1 MKTKNKNFEEK
12 LKIFIL
18 ANIFFLFL
26 FMFIGDEELKT
37 TLLNISLSL
46 LFLSTSLFYFRT
58 SYNKLGLN
66 KKNLSKGI
74 VFGIIAFISL
84 LFFTIFIEA
93 ILDLFG
99 INTSTGVEE
108 ILSQNIVLIFSA
120 IFISPLCE
128 EIFFRATLIDYFE
141 KNLKNTNFS
150 IILSA
155 LIFSVFHFGYGS
167 LLEVFGAFV
176 AGIILAFIYKKSKT
190 LIAPITA
197 HFLYNLLS
205 ISLLILNF

>member
-58 SYNKLGLN
+58 SCNKLGLN
-66 KKNLSKGI
+66 KKNLAKGV
-74 VFGIIAFISL
+74 VFGIIAFVSI
-84 LFFTIFIEA
+84 LFFTIFVEA
-93 ILDLFG
+93 ILALFG
-99 INTSTGVEE
+99 INASTGVEE
-108 ILSQNIVLIFSA
+108 ILSQNIVLILSA

-128 EIFFRATLIDYFE
+128 EIFFRATLIDFFE

-155 LIFSVFHFGYGS
+155 IVFSVFHFGYGS
-167 LLEVFGAFV
+167 FLEVFGAFV

-197 HFLYNLLS
+197 HFLYNLLT

>member
-26 FMFIGDEELKT
+26 FMFIEDEELKT

-58 SYNKLGLN
+58 SCNKLGLN
-66 KKNLSKGI
+66 KKNLAKGV
-74 VFGIIAFISL
+74 VFGIIAFVSI
-84 LFFTIFIEA
+84 LFFTIFVEA
-93 ILDLFG
+93 ILALFG
-99 INTSTGVEE
+99 INASTGVEE
-108 ILSQNIVLIFSA
+108 ILSQNIVLILSA

-128 EIFFRATLIDYFE
+128 EIFFRATLIDFFE

-155 LIFSVFHFGYGS
+155 IVFSVFHFGYGS
-167 LLEVFGAFV
+167 FLEVFGAFV

-197 HFLYNLLS
+197 HFLYNLLT

>member
-26 FMFIGDEELKT
+26 FMFIEDEELKT

-58 SYNKLGLN
+58 SCNKLGLN
-66 KKNLSKGI
+66 KKNLAKGV
-74 VFGIIAFISL
+74 VFGIIAFVSI
-84 LFFTIFIEA
+84 LFFTIFVEA

-99 INTSTGVEE
+99 INASTGVEE
-108 ILSQNIVLIFSA
+108 ILAKNVILILAA
-120 IFISPLCE
+120 IFVSPICE
-128 EIFFRATLIDYFE
+128 EMFFRATLIDYFE
-141 KNLKNTNFS
+141 NRFENANYA

-155 LIFSVFHFGYGS
+155 FLFAMFHIGYGS
-167 LLEVFGAFV
+167 FLEIFGAFV
-176 AGIILAFIYKKSKT
+176 AGIILGFTYKKSKT
-190 LIAPITA
+190 LIAPIFA
-197 HFLYNLLS
+197 HFLFNVFS

>member
-26 FMFIGDEELKT
+26 FMFIEDEELKT

-58 SYNKLGLN
+58 SCNKLGLN
-66 KKNLSKGI
+66 KKNLAKGV
-74 VFGIIAFISL
+74 VFGIIAFVSI
-84 LFFTIFIEA
+84 LFFTIFVEA

-99 INTSTGVEE
+99 INASTGVEE
-108 ILSQNIVLIFSA
+108 ILSQNIVLILSA

-128 EIFFRATLIDYFE
+128 EIFFRATLIDFFE

-155 LIFSVFHFGYGS
+155 IVFSVFHFGYGS
-167 LLEVFGAFV
+167 FLEVFGAFV